1 MKAPGFAGGWLRAIA
16 GEHRGQGPYVPRYG
30 EAGTDLV
37 ARAVV
42 TGPGRIGVEH
52 AFATLRIDNCSC
64 TQGLA
69 AAGLIVPGVLLL

>member
-1 MKAPGFAGGWLRAIA
+1 M
-16 GEHRGQGPYVPRYG
+16 PRYG
-30 EAGTDLV
+30 ESGTDLV